1 MEIISRGTL
10 PQEALFTAKCHHC
23 LSILRAKRSELEYVS
38 FSFCRPGET
47 GDYFAEC
54 PVCHEEVS
62 AWVAAPVIPV
72 ALATTEYV
80 AKERK

>member
-10 PQEALFTAKCHHC
+10 PQETLFTTKCRYC

-38 FSFCRPGET
+38 FSFGRPGET
-47 GDYFAEC
+47 GYYFAEC
-54 PVCHEEVS
+54 PVCHEE
-62 AWVAAPVIPV
+62 ATTWVAIPV
-72 ALATTEYV
+72 THVAPATTEYV